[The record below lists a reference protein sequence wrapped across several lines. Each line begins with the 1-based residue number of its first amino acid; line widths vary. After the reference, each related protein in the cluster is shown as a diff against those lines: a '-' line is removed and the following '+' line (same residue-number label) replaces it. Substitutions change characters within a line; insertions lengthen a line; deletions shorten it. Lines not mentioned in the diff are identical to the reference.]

1 MRIRNAVPIV
11 KCTRT
16 SESRKPFPNPEKKPC
31 PLLIE
36 GAGLWLLGKELV
48 KRRGERNA
56 TKREKEGQ
64 RLHFWKTQ
72 NRAGKLPEK
81 IKRRKPLFC
90 VAPSKKIADFPKSA
104 WNISPVRRIGAVV
117 LTRENAFSLDE
128 SLEFNL
134 FGRRIA
140 VAAASAFALDDI
152 VDGFGRASAS
162 RRSALLFF
170 QRRLRRRL
178 RARRRF
184 PFPRRGKGFFILRA
198 LALAILPADFCEAN
212 GVHSQKARDE

>member
-1 MRIRNAVPIV
+1 MAIGERTRQTPRGTKRHETRKGRIAPLFTRRKRNAA
-11 KCTRT
+11 
-16 SESRKPFPNPEKKPC
+16 
-31 PLLIE
+31 LLE
-36 GAGLWLLGKELV
+36 
-48 KRRGERNA
+48 NA
-56 TKREKEGQ
+56 
-64 RLHFWKTQ
+64 KTGRQ
-72 NRAGKLPEK
+72 TAGKDKKAETLVLRSSKQENSRLPEK
-81 IKRRKPLFC
+81 RR
-90 VAPSKKIADFPKSA
+90 
-104 WNISPVRRIGAVV
+104 NISPVRRIGAVV

-184 PFPRRGKGFFILRA
+184 PFPRRGKRFFILRA